1 MKSTPSYRLAC
12 GCLNTHTQ
20 IFHLLILSSPDTQL
34 HMASDYI
41 LVLHHVSCSI
51 SEALEKT
58 VRLLSQALALKSTVL
73 ELYSDTPAD
82 GVNGVRCNGKNSNL
96 VLIIYYCENTFFF
109 NLNYCTFTTKPH
121 MNRTH
126 FRSPQLFK
134 IIREL

>member
-1 MKSTPSYRLAC
+1 
-12 GCLNTHTQ
+12 
-20 IFHLLILSSPDTQL
+20 
-34 HMASDYI
+34 MASDYI

-96 VLIIYYCENTFFF
+96 VLIIYYCENTFF
-109 NLNYCTFTTKPH
+109 
-121 MNRTH
+121 
-126 FRSPQLFK
+126 LFK
-134 IIREL
+134 LLYFYNKTPYEPYTLPKSTTF